1 MPVGSVFQSE
11 LREFT
16 DALSGTR
23 IHQLTNYRGH
33 SHHLYF
39 TNPGWYDNGRKLLIS
54 SDRMNRT
61 NLFGI
66 DLETGLLTQLTDYD
80 PLPPPHEVEFLRCCV
95 NPVRDEAYYFYGRDV
110 VALDLITGAQR
121 TIWSLAAGFVPSQI
135 NCTADGARVV
145 LGIHEDLSARLRVD
159 YLRGYVGFRETW
171 AAKPLSRIIAI
182 ATDDSRS
189 DTVWEER
196 YWIGH
201 TNASPTQS
209 NLITFCHEG
218 PWELVDCRIW
228 GLDLEAGRVWKI
240 RARRVEGEA
249 VGHEHWLADGVHVA
263 YHGSLPDG
271 NKCMGVIR
279 FDNQNCVEYAFPYET
294 GHIHSNDF
302 RLVVGDAGDVV
313 RIWRLEDQGFGPPR
327 VLCRHR
333 CSSHIQQ
340 LHVHPRFN
348 PAGTQV
354 LFTSDMS
361 GYGNV
366 YLADVPDVDKLP
378 DVEVLR

>member
-1 MPVGSVFQSE
+1 MPVGSVFQAE

-16 DALSGTR
+16 DAVSGTR
-23 IHQLTNYRGH
+23 IYQLTNYRGH

-54 SDRMNRT
+54 SDRANRT
-61 NLFGI
+61 NLFGV
-66 DLETGLLTQLTDYD
+66 DLQTGLLTQLTDYD
-80 PLPPPHEVEFLRCCV
+80 PLPPPRELEFLRCCV
-95 NPVRDEAYYFYGRDV
+95 NPLRDEAYYLYGRMV
-110 VALDLITGAQR
+110 TALDLRSFQQR
-121 TIWSLAAGFVPSQI
+121 VIWEMPEGFVPSQI
-135 NCTADGARVV
+135 NCTADGKNVI
-145 LGIHEDLSARLRVD
+145 LGIHEDLSRRLHVD
-159 YLRGYVGFRETW
+159 YLRGYVGFTETW
-171 AAKPLSRIIAI
+171 AAMPLSRIVRVSTAGSQ
-182 ATDDSRS
+182 A

-201 TNASPTQS
+201 ANTSPTQPH
-209 NLITFCHEG
+209 LITFCHEG
-218 PWELVDCRIW
+218 PWERVDCRIW
-228 GLDLEAGRVWKI
+228 GMNLDSGSVWKV
-240 RARRVEGEA
+240 RPRTADGEA
-249 VGHEHWLADGVHVA
+249 VGHEHWLSDGVRIA

-271 NKCMGVIR
+271 NRCMGVIR
-279 FDNQNCVEYAFPYET
+279 YDNTEGVEYAFPYDT

-302 RLVVGDAGDVV
+302 SLIVGDAGDVV
-313 RIWRLEDQGFGPPR
+313 RLWKLGSEGFGAPR

-340 LHVHPRFN
+340 LHVHPRLN

-366 YLADVPDVDKLP
+366 YLADVPDIGTLP
-378 DVEVLR
+378 LL